1 LVAGLAMRLIV
12 AGGTELLDDRVYDQA
27 VFKQML
33 QTEILVEIPPLQ
45 SPQEQ
50 LNQQRWQKLS
60 FAGMGLIGI
69 IVVLGTAI
77 SFLRG

>member
-1 LVAGLAMRLIV
+1 MTVFTTRPFSSKWFRLRYLWKSRLYRRRR
-12 AGGTELLDDRVYDQA
+12 EEQDQ
-27 VFKQML
+27 K
-33 QTEILVEIPPLQ
+33 
-45 SPQEQ
+45 
-50 LNQQRWQKLS
+50 RWQKLS